1 MLDIQRIREDTEA
14 VRQGIL
20 NKNVRIDFDVILK
33 LDQLRRDVIGE
44 GEVLKHERNVVSK
57 KVAMRKKNKEDA
69 SDLID
74 RTREI
79 GQRIKALDDQQKETE
94 AELEKLLMQ
103 IPNLPHISTPIGKD
117 AAENPVVR
125 EWGTRYEPGF
135 SLKTHLELGDS
146 LDLFDF
152 QRGTKIAGPGFPLY
166 TGKGARLERGLI
178 NFMLDFHIDK
188 HGYTEVLPPVVSN
201 QKAMT
206 TTGQLPKFE
215 DDMYKIPQD
224 ELYLIPT
231 AEVPVTNIHQGEIIA
246 EEALPIHYCAY
257 SACFRREAGSYGKD
271 TRGFLRLHQF
281 NKVELVKFT
290 VPDESYTELE
300 KLRRDAEEILE
311 ALGLEYRVIELV
323 TGDLSFAASKCY
335 DLELWAPGEDRW
347 LEVSSCSNFEDF
359 QARRGAIRYKPEGG
373 GKVQLLHTLNGSGVA
388 TPRLLVALLETYQQ
402 ADGSVL
408 LPEILAPYMGSAGL
422 LLEVSS
428 KK

>member
-1 MLDIQRIREDTEA
+1 MLDIQRIRENTDLVKE
-14 VRQGIL
+14 GIK
-20 NKNVRIDFDVILK
+20 NKNVQIDFDAILK
-33 LDQLRRDVIGE
+33 LDQERRDVITE
-44 GEVLKHERNVVSK
+44 VEVLKHDRNVVSK
-57 KVAMRKKNKEDA
+57 DVATRKKNKEDT
-69 SDLID
+69 SDLIN

-79 GQRIKALDDQQKETE
+79 GQRIKSLDDQQREVE
-94 AELEKLLMQ
+94 AKLNELMLQ
-103 IPNLPHISTPIGKD
+103 VPNLPHHTTPVGVD
-117 AAENPVVR
+117 ASENPVVK
-125 EWGTRYEPGF
+125 EWGERNQPDF
-135 SLKTHLELGDS
+135 KLLTHLELGDS
-146 LDLFDF
+146 LGLFDF
-152 QRGTKIAGPGFPLY
+152 PRGTKIAGPGFPLY
-166 TGKGARLERGLI
+166 IGAGAKLERALI

-201 QKAMT
+201 AKSMT

-231 AEVPVTNIHQGEIIA
+231 AEVPVTNIHQGEIIP
-246 EEALPIHYCAY
+246 EETLPICYCAY

-290 VPDESYTELE
+290 HPDGSYVELE
-300 KLRRDAEEILE
+300 KLRRDAEDILE

-323 TGDLSFAASKCY
+323 TGDLSFSAAKCY
-335 DLELWAPGEDRW
+335 DLELWAPGEGRW

-359 QARRGAIRYKPEGG
+359 QARRGAIRYKPQGG

-402 ADGSVL
+402 TDGSVL
-408 LPEILAPYMGSAGL
+408 LPEILAPYMGSIGL
-422 LLEVSS
+422 HL
-428 KK
+428 K